1 MKKKNGFVFLES
13 VIVLV
18 VVALALTGFLI
29 TYTVLS
35 NNSRRKEHY
44 DNTSDKY
51 LLYAISS
58 LGTTGNNNFTS
69 CGGDFSINIDTAY
82 NSCISNRFYDNYTDE
97 HGNQMYEIN
106 NMFNDTGL
114 VYLYY
119 IDGDGLATK
128 LQASSNPTTKYD
140 NGTIEYMKTL
150 DINKTNYLIGVF
162 KRSDKFYYASINL

>member
-18 VVALALTGFLI
+18 VVALALTGFLV

-51 LLYAISS
+51 LLYSISS
-58 LGTTGNNNFTS
+58 LGTTADVNFTS
-69 CGGDFSINIDTAY
+69 FGDFRITIDNAK
-82 NSCISNRFYDNYTDE
+82 NSVISENFYSQHVNADGE
-97 HGNQMYEIN
+97 IVYEIEE
-106 NMFNDTGL
+106 MFNATGL

-119 IDGDGLATK
+119 IDKDHISTV
-128 LQASSNPTTKYD
+128 LQQSSSPTFYYD
-140 NGTIEYMKTL
+140 NGTIEYLKTL
-150 DINKTNYLIGVF
+150 DINKQNYLVGVF